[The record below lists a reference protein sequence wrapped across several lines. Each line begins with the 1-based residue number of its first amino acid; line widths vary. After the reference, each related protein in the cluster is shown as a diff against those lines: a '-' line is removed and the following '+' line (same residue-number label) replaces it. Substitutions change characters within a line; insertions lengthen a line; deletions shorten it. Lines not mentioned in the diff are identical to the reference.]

1 MAAAAVGDKDDER
14 GNNSDYLI
22 LGHVLP
28 HTVAVQLK
36 PAIGKGKAWRRGR
49 LYTIHPNATAKTSVV
64 GEHCPHCQRPLI
76 EIDCYGERLIGCI

>member
-1 MAAAAVGDKDDER
+1 M
-14 GNNSDYLI
+14 I

-76 EIDCYGERLIGCI
+76 EIDCYGERLIDWLYLVQ